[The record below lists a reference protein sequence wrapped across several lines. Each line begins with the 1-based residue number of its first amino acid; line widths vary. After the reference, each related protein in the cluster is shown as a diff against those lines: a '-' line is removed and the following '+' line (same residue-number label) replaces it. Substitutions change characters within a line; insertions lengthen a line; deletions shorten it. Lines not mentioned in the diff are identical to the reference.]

1 MDAALVV
8 AKALRQPTQARAQR
22 TRQALLDAATRE
34 FSERGYA
41 ATTSKSI
48 ATRAKVATG
57 SFYQY
62 FSNKDLVLL
71 ELARLR
77 VAHLEQ
83 AAFGLLPSPESSEAL
98 DREALLPALRAIVD
112 LVVHQHRSDP
122 GLHAVLS
129 ERRHADAELDEL
141 TTAFEARLIE
151 RAGAWLALWQSPGDH
166 KATAF
171 ILFGMLEGSIHSHVL
186 GHPQVSDERFT
197 RTLVESLVRV
207 ARPDLYQ
214 PQVALA

>member
-1 MDAALVV
+1 MV

-22 TRQALLDAATRE
+22 TRQTLLEAAALE

-48 ATRAKVATG
+48 AARAKVATG

-62 FSNKDLVLL
+62 FSNKELALR

-77 VAHLEQ
+77 IERLEQ
-83 AAFGLLPSPESSEAL
+83 GAFGLLPSPESSEAL
-98 DREALLPALRAIVD
+98 DREALLPALRGIVN
-112 LVVHQHRSDP
+112 LVVEQHRADP
-122 GLHAVLS
+122 GLHTVLS
-129 ERRHADAELDEL
+129 ERRHADPELDEM
-141 TTAFEARLIE
+141 TSAFEARLIE
-151 RAGAWLALWQSPGDH
+151 RAAEWLAMWKSPGDH

-186 GHPQVSDERFT
+186 GHAQVSDERFT

-214 PQVALA
+214 PTPRQ